1 MKYFVLLENPSN
13 GARFAMVDSEKDADA
28 VAMYETIELADEAA
42 KRTLFGG
49 HGYYEVYSTAM
60 AL

>member
-13 GARFAMVDSEKDADA
+13 GARFAMIDSEKDPDA
-28 VAMYETIELADEAA
+28 VAMYDTMEAADEAA
-42 KRTLFGG
+42 GKTLFGG